1 MAHTLFN
8 FAHSAHVEF
17 RGDGYF
23 AGLAPDPADPDS
35 PDGRFRILNVPSR
48 GRITVY
54 ERSSMRCVAE
64 TLSAPDGT
72 WRIENLSKSIDFTVI
87 GWDGRG
93 LQNAAIQDWVR
104 SALME

>member
-1 MAHTLFN
+1 MAHVLFGLL
-8 FAHSAHVEF
+8 HQKHVEY
-17 RGDGYF
+17 RGDGFF
-23 AGLAPDPADPDS
+23 AGQAADPSDPDS

-48 GRITVY
+48 GRVTVY

-64 TLSAPDGT
+64 TLSATDGT
-72 WRIENLSKSIDFTVI
+72 WRIENLSRSIDFTVI

-104 SALME
+104 PALME